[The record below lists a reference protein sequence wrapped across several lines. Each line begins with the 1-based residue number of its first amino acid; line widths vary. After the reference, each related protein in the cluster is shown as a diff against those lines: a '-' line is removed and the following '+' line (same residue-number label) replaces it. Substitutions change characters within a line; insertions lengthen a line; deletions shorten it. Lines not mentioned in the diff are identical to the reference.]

1 MDLQEIYAASAGRL
15 VAQVYGVTG
24 DFAEAQDV
32 VQEAFARALAHPGRM
47 RNVDNP
53 EAWLRRVAL
62 NVARSRYRR
71 RAVFDRLAR
80 GGRLHEPGHA
90 PPLSPDHVALV
101 AALQRLPRATRETVV
116 LHHIADLPVAEVAAA
131 LGCSV
136 DTVKSRLVRG
146 RRALAD
152 SAHRQGVPSCPT
164 LISPAWRQAARSA
177 FKPHYADVVHRAG
190 RRRRHARAAGRRRR
204 RRGGRRRRRDRVDL
218 LGRAGGGAASP
229 GPNGATAPGDLP
241 VPSHAP
247 SPGSVPSPVVSW
259 VGPGPAPTGEA
270 PVERQ
275 AVMYAGDLDHL
286 YSLLMGCAGCPA
298 RLAASE
304 DGGATWRW
312 HDLPVDGPMAIDVVA
327 PRTLVMRADPELNNN
342 PATMKWRT
350 STDGGATWQERS
362 LRKVASV
369 PAGWVAT
376 YLGDGVFAADP
387 ATGDFAMVTS
397 SPVKIRPLMQNG
409 LPASAGIW
417 DSGYAKEGG
426 DEVSMIANSRDGG
439 ATWQTYT
446 FPDRVVAGFDNQEW
460 GSLAIATA
468 DGQTV
473 YAVGKLSGQLHVYRS
488 TDGGGSWQRTAARAE
503 TGVGFL
509 EAAALAD
516 GTLVIR
522 LTEDDGVRLLRSTD
536 QGESVSPADL
546 GPGGRAQVMPG
557 GDYENTDDGGLWL
570 FTAGSGWRLVAPP
583 KE

>member
-1 MDLQEIYAASAGRL
+1 MPDLDF
-15 VAQVYGVTG
+15 TG
-24 DFAEAQDV
+24 LE
-32 VQEAFARALAHPGRM
+32 
-47 RNVDNP
+47 
-53 EAWLRRVAL
+53 
-62 NVARSRYRR
+62 
-71 RAVFDRLAR
+71 
-80 GGRLHEPGHA
+80 
-90 PPLSPDHVALV
+90 
-101 AALQRLPRATRETVV
+101 
-116 LHHIADLPVAEVAAA
+116 
-131 LGCSV
+131 
-136 DTVKSRLVRG
+136 
-146 RRALAD
+146 
-152 SAHRQGVPSCPT
+152 
-164 LISPAWRQAARSA
+164 QAARSA

-190 RRRRHARAAGRRRR
+190 RRRRHARAAGAAAVVVAVAAA
-204 RRGGRRRRRDRVDL
+204 GGTASTL
-218 LGRAGGGAASP
+218 LGHAGGGAASP
-229 GPNGATAPGDLP
+229 GPNGATAPGDMP

-259 VGPGPAPTGEA
+259 AGPGPAPTGEA

-327 PRTLVMRADPELNNN
+327 PRTLVMGADPELNNN

-439 ATWQTYT
+439 ATWRTYT

-503 TGVGFL
+503 TGVGFPRGCRAGRRHARDPPDRRRRRP
-509 EAAALAD
+509 AAAQHRPGRVGVAGGPRPGRARAGHARRRLREHRRRRTLALHRRQRLAAGGAAEGIASDIGDLD
-516 GTLVIR
+516 GDAGEGLVPR
-522 LTEDDGVRLLRSTD
+522 QLLVEGALRGSREGGDQLELERRSSRRPPFGTGRGAPATHGVRR
-536 QGESVSPADL
+536 PAAVRR
-546 GPGGRAQVMPG
+546 GPS
-557 GDYENTDDGGLWL
+557 D
-570 FTAGSGWRLVAPP
+570 
-583 KE
+583 